1 MKKLNTLL
9 HDENV
14 VATIIIA
21 SVFLI
26 TAIIITVWA
35 IYGS

>member
-9 HDENV
+9 HNENV
-14 VATIIIA
+14 VATIVIA

-26 TAIIITVWA
+26 TAIITVWA
-35 IYGS
+35 VYGS

>member
-9 HDENV
+9 HNENV
-14 VATIIIA
+14 VATIIIV

-26 TAIIITVWA
+26 TALITVLA
-35 IYGS
+35 IYRS

>member
-9 HDENV
+9 HNENV

-26 TAIIITVWA
+26 TALITVWA